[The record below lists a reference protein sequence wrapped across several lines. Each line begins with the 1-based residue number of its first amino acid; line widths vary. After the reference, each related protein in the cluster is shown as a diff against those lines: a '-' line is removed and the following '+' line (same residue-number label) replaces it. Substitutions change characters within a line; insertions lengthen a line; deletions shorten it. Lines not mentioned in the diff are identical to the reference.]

1 MCELEVTLK
10 RTQIQQLTANAE
22 LGYMTPFSKRKG
34 VIARKLG
41 DVIYLMKCL
50 AVEVT
55 LGKPKYCTNEV
66 PVIFNGTDQY
76 MLPSSGIL
84 TKKAT
89 KVACTSLTPV
99 LYKVGHL
106 WYKNNGKSLIRTL
119 PPKKLKME
127 DSLKSGINFEHLRVK
142 KFDENGLYEQ
152 KTLVKTHFLFF
163 QPHDV
168 KLVNEDSGQGLI
180 DGGNQYSYDLAPIS
194 SSKGVMHWA
203 KKR

>member
-1 MCELEVTLK
+1 
-10 RTQIQQLTANAE
+10 
-22 LGYMTPFSKRKG
+22 
-34 VIARKLG
+34 
-41 DVIYLMKCL
+41 MKCL

-127 DSLKSGINFEHLRVK
+127 DTV
-142 KFDENGLYEQ
+142 
-152 KTLVKTHFLFF
+152 
-163 QPHDV
+163 
-168 KLVNEDSGQGLI
+168 DSRFSRLQGTKDICLLLQMSLI
-180 DGGNQYSYDLAPIS
+180 DNRIL
-194 SSKGVMHWA
+194 KEN
-203 KKR
+203 